1 MFNPVRS
8 RIKRFKNRRR
18 LRRLGRRAK
27 GAAGHVG
34 GQVRDALI
42 QTAGVGAL
50 TAGLAKARGV
60 LVPKVPTP
68 APFSSN
74 ARLATFKKKRLSK
87 QHRARISAAL
97 RGQSNIDQQL
107 RRGETAA
114 KIFRSYAGGVRS
126 LAAAKE
132 YVQKVGRTDSGLRR
146 LDRLSAIAGRVRRGF
161 R

>member
-1 MFNPVRS
+1 MFNPIRS
-8 RIKRFKNRRR
+8 RIQRFKNRRR

-27 GAAGHVG
+27 GAG
-34 GQVRDALI
+34 GYAMERIKDGLVE
-42 QTAGVGAL
+42 TAGVGL
-50 TAGLAKARGV
+50 ITGGLAKARG
-60 LVPKVPTP
+60 LMPKVPTP
-68 APFSSN
+68 RPFSRGG
-74 ARLATFKKKRLSK
+74 RLVTFKKKHLSK
-87 QHRARISAAL
+87 QHRARISASL
-97 RGQSNIDQQL
+97 KGQSNIDQHL

-146 LDRLSAIAGRVRRGF
+146 LDRLSAIAGRARRGF

>member
-1 MFNPVRS
+1 MNPIRA
-8 RIKRFKNRRR
+8 RIQRFKNRRR
-18 LRRLGRRAK
+18 MRRLGRRAR

-50 TAGLAKARGV
+50 AAGWGKARSV
-60 LVPKVPTP
+60 MAPKVPTP
-68 APFSSN
+68 FAGER
-74 ARLATFKKKRLSK
+74 RLTVFKKKRLSK
-87 QHRARISAAL
+87 AHRANISAAL
-97 RGQSNIDQQL
+97 RGQGKLDQHL
-107 RRGETAA
+107 RRGESVA

-132 YVQKVGRTDSGLRR
+132 YAQKIGRTDSSLRR
-146 LDRLSAIAGRVRRGF
+146 LDRLSAIAGRARRGF